1 MKNIDKDEFERLHI
15 EPTKVINPEDIR
27 ITTEWPTDEELR
39 SYTLD
44 ELIYMLEYE
53 DYPQEV
59 VEKIKY
65 YITLKK

>member
-1 MKNIDKDEFERLHI
+1 MKEIDKDEFERLQL
-15 EPTKVINPEDIR
+15 EPTKAIKPEDIR
-27 ITTEWPTDEELR
+27 IATEWPTDEELR
-39 SYTLD
+39 SFTVE
-44 ELIYMLEYE
+44 ELTYMLEYE